1 MTAKGGLH
9 GMSQLLYRDASDA
22 AFALV
27 TSVQGGDAPEW
38 SRGLTANGV
47 RAEFDR

>member
-1 MTAKGGLH
+1 MTAKGGLR
-9 GMSQLLYRDASDA
+9 GMSQLLYCNAPDA
-22 AFALV
+22 AFSLV
-27 TSVQGGDAPEW
+27 TSVCGGDAPEQ